1 MIESTYN
8 IRQNDNGSVAHI
20 YGYGPHLMA
29 VLDPQDGTHH
39 ILTSTTS
46 GDSLVKI
53 SNITGLDSNEPDYI
67 LSTGTSGRT
76 MDIDTLVVDA
86 DMARTA
92 VTLFLSALGR
102 HNLTATY
109 DSKD

>member
-29 VLDPQDGTHH
+29 VLDRQDGTPH

-46 GDSLVKI
+46 RGSLVKI
-53 SNITGLDSNEPDYI
+53 DNVTGLDDNEPDYI
-67 LSTGTSGRT
+67 ISTSTPSRT
-76 MDIDTLVVDA
+76 IDIDTLVVDA

-92 VTLFLSALGR
+92 VTLFLSVLGR